1 MPMSGSNPVTSGI
14 AVAALDDDAPQ
25 RRGGRFKPGNP
36 GRPKGARHK
45 TTLAIEALL
54 DGEAEALTRK
64 AIELAKAGDLVA
76 LRRLDRICPPR
87 KERPVSFA
95 MPEMSTAADA
105 KLAAS
110 ALVQPVPDG
119 ELTPGEASELGR
131 LLDAFTRVLDAAEFE
146 ERISRLEAKDE
157 AMRRE
162 SRLRKLEQTSSAVL
176 GREVVFPGLSQEDA
190 EREARAMVERG
201 LGVRACPLGKISIR
215 QLPCTTAEYCLAR
228 RASGKVNC

>member
-1 MPMSGSNPVTSGI
+1 MSGSNPAPVTSGT

-76 LRRLDRICPPR
+76 LRLCLDRICPPR

-95 MPEMSTAADA
+95 LPELSTAADA

-110 ALVQPVPDG
+110 ALVKAVADG

-146 ERISRLEAKDE
+146 ERISRLEAKT
-157 AMRRE
+157 
-162 SRLRKLEQTSSAVL
+162 KQ
-176 GREVVFPGLSQEDA
+176 
-190 EREARAMVERG
+190 
-201 LGVRACPLGKISIR
+201 
-215 QLPCTTAEYCLAR
+215 
-228 RASGKVNC
+228 

>member
-1 MPMSGSNPVTSGI
+1 MSGSNPAPVTSGI
-14 AVAALDDDAPQ
+14 AVAALDAPQ

-54 DGEAEALTRK
+54 DGEAEVLTRK

-76 LRRLDRICPPR
+76 LRLCLDRICPPR

-110 ALVQPVPDG
+110 ALVKAVADG

-146 ERISRLEAKDE
+146 ERISRLEAKT
-157 AMRRE
+157 
-162 SRLRKLEQTSSAVL
+162 KQ
-176 GREVVFPGLSQEDA
+176 
-190 EREARAMVERG
+190 
-201 LGVRACPLGKISIR
+201 
-215 QLPCTTAEYCLAR
+215 
-228 RASGKVNC
+228 

>member
-1 MPMSGSNPVTSGI
+1 MSGSNPAPVTSGI
-14 AVAALDDDAPQ
+14 AVLDDDAPQ

-76 LRRLDRICPPR
+76 LRLCLDRICPPR

-95 MPEMSTAADA
+95 LPELSTAADA

-110 ALVQPVPDG
+110 ALVKAVADG

-146 ERISRLEAKDE
+146 ERISRLEAKTN
-157 AMRRE
+157 
-162 SRLRKLEQTSSAVL
+162 Q
-176 GREVVFPGLSQEDA
+176 
-190 EREARAMVERG
+190 
-201 LGVRACPLGKISIR
+201 
-215 QLPCTTAEYCLAR
+215 
-228 RASGKVNC
+228 